1 MMHSVG
7 THLPAGW
14 SVARISE
21 IAEVNPRLEAP
32 AHAASST
39 VSFVPMTAVEAETG
53 AIDLSRTR
61 HLSEVRKGYRY
72 FRARDVLFAKITPCM
87 ENGKMVVV
95 PRLEHGIGF
104 GSTEFHVLR
113 PHREISPDYLYR
125 FVSAA
130 PFRRDAE
137 HHMTGAVGQRRVPT
151 SYLAEQPIPLP
162 PEKEQRRIAAKI
174 DELFSALEAG
184 IKSLKKARAQLT
196 TYRQAVLKYAFEGK
210 LTANWREENKERL
223 VTREQLLGR
232 ISRARVDRYEKQL
245 RDWRISANEWKDGA
259 RVGKRPRRPAPLGAL
274 SSLPESEIDRLPT
287 LPTGWAY
294 FLLGLLIDEPKYGTS
309 KKCDYD
315 YVGTGVLRIPN
326 VVDGVINTDDLK
338 GAHFEDDD
346 VNTFSLS
353 NGDILMIRSN
363 GSISIVGKSAIVA
376 EADEQYLYAGYLMR
390 LRSNRDVIIPEYLI
404 LALGSHFV
412 RMQIEEKAK
421 STSGVNNINAR
432 EVQSLVIPLCSVSEQ
447 RVIIK
452 QVTKRLPVIDALD
465 RGTKDQMSATEVLRQ
480 AILIRAFSG
489 RLVSQDPNDG
499 AASVFLDRIKAEREQ
514 IMNRAM
520 PRKTGRRKKT
530 KVTA

>member
-1 MMHSVG
+1 M
-7 THLPAGW
+7 A
-14 SVARISE
+14 
-21 IAEVNPRLEAP
+21 
-32 AHAASST
+32 T
-39 VSFVPMTAVEAETG
+39 V
-53 AIDLSRTR
+53 
-61 HLSEVRKGYRY
+61 
-72 FRARDVLFAKITPCM
+72 
-87 ENGKMVVV
+87 
-95 PRLEHGIGF
+95 
-104 GSTEFHVLR
+104 
-113 PHREISPDYLYR
+113 
-125 FVSAA
+125 
-130 PFRRDAE
+130 
-137 HHMTGAVGQRRVPT
+137 Q
-151 SYLAEQPIPLP
+151 IPLAP
-162 PEKEQRRIAAKI
+162 IGAQRLIATKI
-174 DELFSALEAG
+174 DELYSELEAG
-184 IKSLKKARAQLT
+184 IESLRKARARLA
-196 TYRQAVLKYAFEGK
+196 TYHKAVLKHAFEGK

-223 VTREQLLGR
+223 ETREQLLGR

-274 SSLPESEIDRLPT
+274 SFLPESEIDRLPT

-353 NGDILMIRSN
+353 NGDVLMIRSN

-390 LRSNRDVIIPEYLI
+390 LRSNRDVIIPGYLI

-452 QVTKRLPVIDALD
+452 QVTKGLPVIDALD

-499 AASVFLDRIKAEREQ
+499 AASVLLDRIKAEREQ